1 MLKELFPT
9 DQNIQWND
17 KSSED
22 NKETKK
28 DHVMLDHD
36 IQTNKHKGN
45 HSTKCQQDDTSNGQ
59 KWVDFFSNFAIYNG
73 FEKQFQASEG
83 KRQDG
88 G

>member
-1 MLKELFPT
+1 MNDRSSNDINWRHIFRSEESTFHGCQNPYKFRICSSKMMKELFPT

-17 KSSED
+17 KSSEC

-45 HSTKCQQDDTSNGQ
+45 NSTEGQ
-59 KWVDFFSNFAIYNG
+59 
-73 FEKQFQASEG
+73 
-83 KRQDG
+83 
-88 G
+88 

>member
-1 MLKELFPT
+1 MMKELFPT

-45 HSTKCQQDDTSNGQ
+45 NSTEGQ
-59 KWVDFFSNFAIYNG
+59 
-73 FEKQFQASEG
+73 
-83 KRQDG
+83 
-88 G
+88 